1 MPQKGGHL
9 FSWKIK
15 WIGREA
21 WQLRSLDRHV
31 HKKNGGNKDV
41 ETAIALDEI
50 NSELKEIN
58 VNKYVD
64 VSNTDD
70 EKYIFKIGN
79 WAVKITSEGKFKT
92 DCNVNNS

>member
-1 MPQKGGHL
+1 MENQMDWARGVTAAV
-9 FSWKIK
+9 
-15 WIGREA
+15 IGSTRA
-21 WQLRSLDRHV
+21 Q
-31 HKKNGGNKDV
+31 KNGGNKDV

-58 VNKYVD
+58 GNKYVD

-79 WAVKITSEGKFKT
+79 WAVKITSEGKLKT

>member
-1 MPQKGGHL
+1 M
-9 FSWKIK
+9 
-15 WIGREA
+15 
-21 WQLRSLDRHV
+21 

-79 WAVKITSEGKFKT
+79 WAVKITS
-92 DCNVNNS
+92 